1 MVWYSHLFQNFPEF
15 VVVHTVKGFGI
26 VNKAEIDVFLEF
38 SCFFHDPADVGNLIS
53 GSSAYDINA
62 LIKDQRDQGLP
73 FPPPY
78 EATSEM
84 LAVCKPRRGF
94 SPALDLAGTLNSDFP
109 ASRTVRYKIL
119 LFISY
124 PTYSIWFWWPE
135 GTKTISV
142 LKEQSYVS
150 LKKPLLECLLHQGL
164 E

>member
-1 MVWYSHLFQNFPEF
+1 MI
-15 VVVHTVKGFGI
+15 HTVKGFSI
-26 VNKAEIDVFLEF
+26 VNRAEIDVFLEL
-38 SCFFHDPADVGNLIS
+38 SCFSHDPVDVGNLIS
-53 GSSAYDINA
+53 GSSVYDVNA
-62 LIKDQRDQGLP
+62 LIKDQRDQCLP
-73 FPPPY
+73 FPPY

-84 LAVCKPRRGF
+84 LAVYKPRRGF

-124 PTYSIWFWWPE
+124 PTYSIWFWGPE

-142 LKEQSYVS
+142 LKEQSYMS

-164 E
+164 EQF